1 MTLLDIKNLLNA
13 NVLWGEEYMDQE
25 IQSACGCDMMSDV
38 LAFGSNHSILLT
50 GLVNQQAIRTA
61 EMMDMLCV
69 VFVRGKE
76 PNEAILELA
85 AEKHIVVMNTAY
97 RMFLACGLLYEAG
110 LSEEGF

>member
-1 MTLLDIKNLLNA
+1 MTLRDVQKVLNA
-13 NVLWGEEYMDQE
+13 NVLWGEGLLDQE
-25 IQSACGCDMMSDV
+25 IRSACGSDMMSDV

-76 PNEAILELA
+76 PGYPILELA
-85 AEKHIVVMNTAY
+85 EEKGIVVMNTEY
-97 RMFLACGLLYEAG
+97 RMFLACGLLYQSG